1 MKALTWQAKRSVT
14 VEEVPDPKIIEPTD
28 AIIRVTSS
36 AICGSDLHLYEVLVP
51 FMDKGDVIGHEPMG
65 IVEEVGSAVTNLKPG
80 DRVVIP
86 FTVACGHCYM
96 CERGL
101 QSQCETTQVREY
113 NSGATLF
120 GYSRLYGSLPGGQA
134 EYLRVPHADYGPV
147 KVPSVGEDERFLF
160 LSDVLPTA
168 WQGVKYA
175 NVPEGGTLAVLG
187 LGPIGQM
194 AARIGAHLGYRVI
207 GVDPVAERRA
217 MAARHGIE
225 VLEGGEGVVE
235 ELRERTDGRGPDS
248 VVDAV
253 GMEAHGSPVAG
264 TAQAAVGMLPPSLA
278 RTAMETAGVDR
289 LSALY
294 TAIDAVR
301 RGGTISLSGV
311 YGGMK
316 DPMPML
322 TLFDKQV
329 QMRMGQCNVQHWT
342 DELLPL
348 VDDPSDPL
356 GVLDLKTHT
365 APLADGPE
373 MYEKF
378 QKKQDG
384 CIKVVLK
391 P

>member
-1 MKALTWQAKRSVT
+1 MKALTWQAKRTVT